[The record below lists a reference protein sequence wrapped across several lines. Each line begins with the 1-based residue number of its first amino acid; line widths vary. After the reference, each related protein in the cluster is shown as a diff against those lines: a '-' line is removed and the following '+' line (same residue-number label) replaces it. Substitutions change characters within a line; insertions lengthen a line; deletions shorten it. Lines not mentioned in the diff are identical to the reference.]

1 MYYIQHNI
9 QVDWIYVFRD
19 HMLKAKRLT
28 DLSFCWLYSL
38 PVLMKLNA
46 MLVIFMHLFCLMNPK
61 GEKNWKIGKWIIDH
75 IKLSI
80 KNWNQ

>member
-1 MYYIQHNI
+1 
-9 QVDWIYVFRD
+9 
-19 HMLKAKRLT
+19 
-28 DLSFCWLYSL
+28 
-38 PVLMKLNA
+38 
-46 MLVIFMHLFCLMNPK
+46 MNPK